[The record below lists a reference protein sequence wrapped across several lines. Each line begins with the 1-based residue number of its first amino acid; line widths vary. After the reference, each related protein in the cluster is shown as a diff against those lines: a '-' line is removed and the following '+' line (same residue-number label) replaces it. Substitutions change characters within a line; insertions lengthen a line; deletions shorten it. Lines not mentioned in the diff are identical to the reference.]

1 MAPLSRLLS
10 LTVLLSFLFSL
21 AGHSIFLR
29 TEAVKQCGRMRV
41 LRNAQ
46 RWLQNIGLPFI
57 QVDQIGFT
65 NLRAESKIEYWSECH
80 VSEDF
85 EVS

>member
-1 MAPLSRLLS
+1 
-10 LTVLLSFLFSL
+10 
-21 AGHSIFLR
+21 
-29 TEAVKQCGRMRV
+29 MRV